1 MDYFSGILEFDA
13 SGASI
18 PINLLLLEQAVPL
31 LALLLIT
38 TNFAEVVA
46 PMDITAFASNNYTT
60 NWTTVDTGSMTLTF
74 GDLDNTDAKSAF
86 LANNVF
92 AAEIQDNGT
101 QIDGTSGGS
110 NNLAGVMVTWQS
122 LDNPELLCMREFRMS
137 NEKVLKAAGMHFLI
151 LVELPLYKM
160 GFLGNEFC

>member
-1 MDYFSGILEFDA
+1 
-13 SGASI
+13 
-18 PINLLLLEQAVPL
+18 
-31 LALLLIT
+31 
-38 TNFAEVVA
+38 
-46 PMDITAFASNNYTT
+46 MDITAFASNNYTT

-110 NNLAGVMVTWQS
+110 NNLAGVRQQDY
-122 LDNPELLCMREFRMS
+122 LNHQNCLLYTSPSPRDQRGSRMPS
-137 NEKVLKAAGMHFLI
+137 SA
-151 LVELPLYKM
+151 
-160 GFLGNEFC
+160 